1 MGKLG
6 NVAYNI
12 GTSLNKEDINTHRQG
27 ITPTTQTLQNL
38 STDEQLAYHT
48 HNQAL
53 LDENKG
59 QLEGEK
65 ESDGVWNQG
74 VRPPLI
80 NTNNPNARRWNVN
93 NNPHALTVRRETEAI
108 RQTYPNFGGIQ
119 QIRNG
124 PVTQREAAE
133 YTAFRMFIR
142 HGTNQ
147 TYADHNV
154 AYREFLKS
162 PYYQNLNRPNSTQLN
177 IGLNNSNYNVARHE
191 QINNRGRQ
199 ESDLIQNAQYV
210 STANPNANPPQVATP
225 RNLNEQIF
233 WNQVS
238 SNPLSGRRL
247 QGLNNDPRFPAS
259 AGFQKMEATFTGA
272 NGRTITIHYQYNS
285 RTGRAYDIKIVTRE

>member
-6 NVAYNI
+6 NLAYNI
-12 GTSLNKEDINTHRQG
+12 GTSLNKEDIDNHRQG
-27 ITPTTQTLQNL
+27 ITPTTQTLQGL
-38 STDEQLAYHT
+38 STEDKLTHHT
-48 HNQAL
+48 NNQAL

-191 QINNRGRQ
+191 QINSRIITFGQNSNQINHTWRHLEAEVIGRNIA
-199 ESDLIQNAQYV
+199 EPAIKNDLE
-210 STANPNANPPQVATP
+210 
-225 RNLNEQIF
+225 RRDLNSI
-233 WNQVS
+233 
-238 SNPLSGRRL
+238 PIGTTK
-247 QGLNNDPRFPAS
+247 
-259 AGFQKMEATFTGA
+259 GFE
-272 NGRTITIHYQYNS
+272 ITINGQQVQYYIHRIGINQYNI
-285 RTGRAYDIKIVTRE
+285 GRSHVKR